1 MVKKMREIH
10 NYLSSSTRL
19 LPGVGDKMYEALL
32 RLGCDTLGNLLFHF
46 PSKITLRDI
55 ATDFRKIRNNVEYIV
70 RLKFVSVENLGRS
83 KVRKV
88 VCLKDGNIVELLYFS
103 YFPHYLFARK
113 QEGDDIVICGTAKI
127 HPKNGVQFM
136 HPQIYDNESEIDRVS
151 VIYPL
156 TYAVN
161 SAVIHKIV
169 KIVLKEVKYFDIPEW
184 IDEERVS
191 EYGWK
196 NFINSLDHIH
206 NPKYYNDVGPSC
218 IYRRRLAFDELL
230 ASQLAVSIARK
241 GRTKNMGNPC
251 IFDGSL
257 KGKLLSKIGFTLTN
271 GQVSALGEIEID
283 QKSDNRMVRLVQG
296 DVGSGKTL
304 VALCAIANI
313 LEGGHQS
320 AFMAPTDILAN
331 QHYEWVSKVAE
342 DFDINVALLTG
353 KITGK
358 KRAGILS
365 RLENGDIDILIGT
378 HAIFQSSVIF
388 KDLKLV
394 IIDEQHRFGV
404 KQRMAL
410 MEKGD
415 NCDVLVMSATPIPR
429 TLSLTM
435 YGDMDISVISDKPEG
450 RLPIATYSLQ
460 NAKVQTIIS
469 LMQKKLDSKEKVY
482 WICPLIDGDPE
493 GENAAVENRFDYLKK
508 KFGTRAGIMHGKLNQ
523 DLKEQVMNG
532 FSFGDVDVLVSTT
545 VVEVGV
551 NVPEATL
558 LIIESPDKFGLAQ
571 LHQLRGRV
579 GRGTKQSEC
588 ILLYLP
594 ENLTESSVKK
604 IKIMKDSNDGFYI
617 AEQDLQLRGGG
628 SILGNKQSGIPD
640 FRIADLDFHK
650 DLLLKSNKEAK
661 VMLQNSEN
669 PDVRSRIELLLNMF
683 GYSKN
688 FFFLNAG

>member
-1 MVKKMREIH
+1 MREIH
-10 NYLSSSTRL
+10 NYLSSSTGL

-32 RLGCDTLGNLLFHF
+32 RLGCDTIGNLLFHF
-46 PSKITLRDI
+46 PSKIILREI
-55 ATDFRKIRNNVEYIV
+55 STDFNKIRNNVESII
-70 RLKFVSVENLGRS
+70 RLKFVSVENVGRG
-83 KVRKV
+83 KVKRV
-88 VCLKDGNIVELLYFS
+88 VCLKDGNPIELLYFN
-103 YFPHYLFARK
+103 YFPHYIFARK
-113 QEGDDIVICGTAKI
+113 QEGDEIVICGTAKI

-136 HPQIYDNESEIDRVS
+136 HPQVYNNESEVERVS

-161 SAVIHKIV
+161 SAAIHKQV
-169 KIVLKEVKYFDIPEW
+169 KMVLKEIQRFNIPEW
-184 IDEERVS
+184 VDEKKIS
-191 EYGWK
+191 GYQWK
-196 NFINSLDHIH
+196 SFFTSLEHVH
-206 NPKYYNDVGPSC
+206 NPKYYNDIDPSY

-241 GRTKNMGNPC
+241 GRTKNIGNPY

-257 KGKLLSKIGFTLTN
+257 KRKLLSKIGFTLTN
-271 GQVSALGEIEID
+271 GQTSALGEIERD
-283 QKSDNRMVRLVQG
+283 QESDNRMVRLIQG

-331 QHYEWVSKVAE
+331 QHYEWISEVAE
-342 DFDINVALLTG
+342 GLNINVALLTG

-358 KRAGILS
+358 KRADILS
-365 RLENGDIDILIGT
+365 RLENGEIDILIGT
-378 HAIFQSSVIF
+378 HAIFQSNVVF
-388 KDLKLV
+388 KDLGLV

-410 MEKGD
+410 MEKGN

-435 YGDMDISVISDKPEG
+435 YGDMDISIIPDKPAG
-450 RLPIATYSLQ
+450 RMPITTYSLQ
-460 NAKVQTIIS
+460 SAKVQTILS
-469 LMQKKLDSKEKVY
+469 LIEKKLDSKEKVY
-482 WICPLIDGDPE
+482 WICPLIDGDPG
-493 GENAAVENRFDYLKK
+493 GENAAVENRFDYLKS
-508 KFGTRAGIMHGKLNQ
+508 KFGSKVGILHGKLNQ
-523 DLKEQVMNG
+523 DLKERVMSD
-532 FSFGDVDVLVSTT
+532 FAFGDIDILVSTT

-558 LIIESPDKFGLAQ
+558 LVIESPDKFGLAQ

-579 GRGTKQSEC
+579 GRGSKQSEC

-594 ENLTESSVKK
+594 ESLTESAVKK

-650 DLLLKSNKEAK
+650 DLLLESNREAK
-661 VMLQNSEN
+661 SMLEGLEDQ
-669 PDVRSRIELLLNMF
+669 DTRTRIELLLNIF

-688 FFFLNAG
+688 FSLLDAG

>member
-1 MVKKMREIH
+1 MREIH
-10 NYLSSSTRL
+10 SYLSSSTRL

-32 RLGCDTLGNLLFHF
+32 RLGCDTIGNLLFHF
-46 PSKITLRDI
+46 PSKIILREI
-55 ATDFRKIRNNVEYIV
+55 STDFNKIRNNVESII
-70 RLKFVSVENLGRS
+70 RLKFVSVENVGRG
-83 KVRKV
+83 KVKRV
-88 VCLKDGNIVELLYFS
+88 VCLKDGNPIELLYFN
-103 YFPHYLFARK
+103 YFPHYIFARK
-113 QEGDDIVICGTAKI
+113 QEGDEIVICGTAKI

-136 HPQIYDNESEIDRVS
+136 HPQVYNNESEIERIS
-151 VIYPL
+151 VVYPL

-161 SAVIHKIV
+161 SAAIHKLMKMALKQV
-169 KIVLKEVKYFDIPEW
+169 KLFDIPEW
-184 IDEERVS
+184 LDEEKIS
-191 EYGWK
+191 GYQWK
-196 NFINSLDHIH
+196 SFFASLENVH
-206 NPKYYNDVGPSC
+206 NPKYYNDIDPSY

-241 GRTKNMGNPC
+241 GRTKNLGNQYM
-251 IFDGSL
+251 FDGSL
-257 KGKLLSKIGFTLTN
+257 KRKLLDKIGFTLTN
-271 GQVSALGEIEID
+271 GQASALGEIERD
-283 QKSDNRMVRLVQG
+283 QESDNRMVRLIQG

-331 QHYEWVSKVAE
+331 QHYEWVSEVTE
-342 DFDINVALLTG
+342 DLNINVALLTG

-358 KRAGILS
+358 KRAEILS
-365 RLENGDIDILIGT
+365 RLESGEIDVLIGT
-378 HAIFQSSVIF
+378 HAIFQSNVVF
-388 KDLKLV
+388 KDLRLV

-410 MEKGD
+410 MEKGN

-435 YGDMDISVISDKPEG
+435 YGDMDISIISDKPAG
-450 RLPIATYSLQ
+450 RMPITTYSLQ
-460 NAKVQTIIS
+460 NAKVQTILS
-469 LMQKKLDSKEKVY
+469 LMEKKLDYKEKVY

-493 GENAAVENRFDYLKK
+493 GENAAVENRFDYLKS
-508 KFGTRAGIMHGKLNQ
+508 KFGSKVGILHGKLNQ
-523 DLKEQVMNG
+523 DLKEKVMSD
-532 FSFGDVDVLVSTT
+532 FAFGDIDILVSTT

-558 LIIESPDKFGLAQ
+558 LVIESPDKFGLAQ

-579 GRGTKQSEC
+579 GRGSKQSEC

-594 ENLTESSVKK
+594 ESLTESAVKK

-650 DLLLKSNKEAK
+650 DLLLESNREAK
-661 VMLQNSEN
+661 SMLESSE
-669 PDVRSRIELLLNMF
+669 DQDTRARIELLLNIF

-688 FFFLNAG
+688 FSLLDAG